1 MIRLRGIEAQRLR
14 RPGGPNPAA
23 ARRRTPWQRW
33 RVPLLLSLI
42 AVVMVWVFDVNIAHA
57 CAIVAGAAA
66 LGLCNDFAEGLG
78 TMRLQPGKLAG
89 HEQGATEQQF
99 LAYSLTSGARPVGE
113 RAYRHFLKL
122 ARGRMKLLGLEA
134 GGPESA
140 GNRVHAGSLLY
151 SFLTDRDRGARM
163 THAELRKCLDQLDA
177 LLPAETPAS
186 NRQVPTES
194 RPHA

>member
-1 MIRLRGIEAQRLR
+1 MIRLRANEVKRVRERTGP
-14 RPGGPNPAA
+14 RPPAPPG
-23 ARRRTPWQRW
+23 RSRWQRW
-33 RVPLLLSLI
+33 RVPLLLALI
-42 AVVMVWVFDVNIAHA
+42 AAVVVWAFDVNIAHA

-66 LGLCNDFAEGLG
+66 IGLCNDFADGLG
-78 TMRLQPGKLAG
+78 AIRLQPGELAG

-122 ARGRMKLLGLEA
+122 ARGRMKLLGFEP
-134 GGPESA
+134 GGPDSE
-140 GNRVHAGSLLY
+140 GNRVHAGTLLH

-177 LLPAETPAS
+177 LLPADTPS
-186 NRQVPTES
+186 SKRIPPES
-194 RPHA
+194 GPQA